1 LRIAR
6 RARDIKRSR
15 PGRADGL
22 SENG

>member
-15 PGRADGL
+15 PGRADAL

>member
-1 LRIAR
+1 LRDAR

-15 PGRADGL
+15 PGRADAL